1 MLNNENDLG
10 YCAYL
15 CWSLSEE
22 KPSGLPISTNKFG
35 LKEYVELFPEG
46 LEAVELKRKESPV
59 SVSQTAGLLFIHA
72 GCCVSTCG
80 N

>member
-15 CWSLSEE
+15 CWSLSKE
-22 KPSGLPISTNKFG
+22 KPSGFTISTNKFG

-46 LEAVELKRKESPV
+46 LEAVELKRKEREPRLGVPDSRPPLHPCR
-59 SVSQTAGLLFIHA
+59 LLHQYLR
-72 GCCVSTCG
+72 
-80 N
+80 